1 MVDTNQDS
9 TYTPPTFSSHRRKPE
24 SRPEFEAQ
32 LPQITDLPI
41 PATAFGNRRS
51 RFPDP
56 TRSVKLELLR
66 GQART
71 NIHMTSTT
79 RQTKIKSQRIP
90 RRSIRAIDESPAY
103 PPIGCSFSKHMF
115 DRLSPASENRTGV
128 MLAACFHEL
137 QITSLV
143 ELERDQ

>member
-1 MVDTNQDS
+1 MVDTSQDS

-103 PPIGCSFSKHMF
+103 PPIGCSFSKH
-115 DRLSPASENRTGV
+115 
-128 MLAACFHEL
+128 
-137 QITSLV
+137 TSLCLTAFPPLAKTA
-143 ELERDQ
+143 LESCWPHASMSCKSLP